1 MTKRVLDLLPAELA
15 SLTAKELLQAVAGSE
30 GRVLA
35 AETIGITPPLLSD
48 VTNAEFAAS
57 MGADLLLLNM
67 FDVWEPRI
75 VGLPETRPEDVV
87 RRVKELTGRMIG
99 INLEPVDPAVCAQNV
114 CAQNE
119 ETIWAMSRGR
129 YATAENAQRAME
141 MGVDLIVLTGNPG
154 NGVSNEAIVHSLE
167 SIRAQV
173 GDGIVL
179 AAGKMHASGVRHHHR
194 VCARPGQLCPQ
205 PGLPD
210 HRRHRH
216 LAGGS
221 GHRHHPPDCS
231 GVQDDRHRYPPHWRF
246 RLCGYGPA
254 GEHHGLQRGHSR
266 HPPHLPAHGGLAGP
280 QAQELNRRR
289 GGETAR

>member
-99 INLEPVDPAVCAQNV
+99 INLEPVDPAVCAQNGEWGEHLGHEPRPLRHGGKRP
-114 CAQNE
+114 A
-119 ETIWAMSRGR
+119 G
-129 YATAENAQRAME
+129 
-141 MGVDLIVLTGNPG
+141 
-154 NGVSNEAIVHSLE
+154 H
-167 SIRAQV
+167 
-173 GDGIVL
+173 GDG
-179 AAGKMHASGVRHHHR
+179 
-194 VCARPGQLCPQ
+194 
-205 PGLPD
+205 
-210 HRRHRH
+210 
-216 LAGGS
+216 GG
-221 GHRHHPPDCS
+221 PDCTHRKS
-231 GVQDDRHRYPPHWRF
+231 G
-246 RLCGYGPA
+246 
-254 GEHHGLQRGHSR
+254 QRR
-266 HPPHLPAHGGLAGP
+266 E
-280 QAQELNRRR
+280 Q
-289 GGETAR
+289 